1 MIREAVPSD
10 LEAVASLAAR
20 LWPAHAPEDLKP
32 EIAELIAARDAAIFL
47 LFDDDGSPT
56 GFAQCQLR
64 RDYVEGTGT
73 SPVGYLEG
81 IYVDE
86 TQRRRGCGRALL
98 AACERWAA
106 GCGCTEFASDCE
118 LGNDESLAFHLSA
131 GFSEAN
137 RVICFAKRLARP

>member
-64 RDYVEGTGT
+64 RDYVEGTGK
-73 SPVGYLEG
+73 PRRIPRGHL
-81 IYVDE
+81 
-86 TQRRRGCGRALL
+86 RRRDAAPTRMRA
-98 AACERWAA
+98 RAA
-106 GCGCTEFASDCE
+106 GRMREVGGGMR
-118 LGNDESLAFHLSA
+118 LH
-131 GFSEAN
+131 
-137 RVICFAKRLARP
+137 RVRKRLRT

>member
-64 RDYVEGTGT
+64 RD
-73 SPVGYLEG
+73 PDLERHNNG
-81 IYVDE
+81 V
-86 TQRRRGCGRALL
+86 T
-98 AACERWAA
+98 
-106 GCGCTEFASDCE
+106 FV
-118 LGNDESLAFHLSA
+118 LAFHLSA

>member
-86 TQRRRGCGRALL
+86 TQRRRDADAGARCWPHARGGRRD
-98 AACERWAA
+98 AAAPSSQA
-106 GCGCTEFASDCE
+106 T
-118 LGNDESLAFHLSA
+118 
-131 GFSEAN
+131 AN
-137 RVICFAKRLARP
+137 LTTTRAWPST

>member
-106 GCGCTEFASDCE
+106 GCGCKLD
-118 LGNDESLAFHLSA
+118 NDESLAFHLSA

>member
-56 GFAQCQLR
+56 GFAQCH
-64 RDYVEGTGT
+64 
-73 SPVGYLEG
+73 VGYLEG

-86 TQRRRGCGRALL
+86 AQRRRGCGRALL

-118 LGNDESLAFHLSA
+118 LDNDKSLAFHLSA

-137 RVICFAKRLARP
+137 RIICFAKRLARP